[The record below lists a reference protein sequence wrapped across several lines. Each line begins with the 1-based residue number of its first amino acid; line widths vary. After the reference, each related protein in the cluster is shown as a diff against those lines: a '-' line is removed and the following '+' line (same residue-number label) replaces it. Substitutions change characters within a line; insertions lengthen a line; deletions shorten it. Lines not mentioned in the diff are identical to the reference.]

1 VSWLRGIA
9 VGGAVL
15 VLVVGGGLA
24 VTSLG
29 QLPRASATPTPS
41 MGAVVRG
48 NIGPNLYVISDVQ
61 SQQKKLAQFDPPLQ
75 PDDAKVLP
83 ALKVLAKDGYNM
95 VIPDTQQPVVE
106 TVNEVNVVSFEV
118 EGVKIYF
125 ELFKNSHG
133 EVGSVRFWRAS

>member
-95 VIPDTQQPVVE
+95 VIPDE
-106 TVNEVNVVSFEV
+106 TS
-118 EGVKIYF
+118 
-125 ELFKNSHG
+125 
-133 EVGSVRFWRAS
+133 R